1 MHTTTHTQGTFPSLF
16 LFAFV
21 LVIAVALYVFYCY
34 CLKRICEKAG
44 RDPGFLIWIPFI
56 QMIPLLEVAQLP
68 VWFIIL
74 FLIPLLNLVI
84 SIVMW
89 AKVCQARGKSGWL
102 VLMMFIPVLNLVFLP
117 YLAFSE

>member
-1 MHTTTHTQGTFPSLF
+1 MTTQTQGTFASLL
-16 LFAFV
+16 LFALL
-21 LVIAVALYVFYCY
+21 LVAAVGFYIFYCY

-56 QMIPLLEVAQLP
+56 QMVPLLEVAQMP

-74 FLIPLLNLVI
+74 FFVPIANLII
-84 SIVMW
+84 TVMMW
-89 AKVCQARGKSGWL
+89 VKVCQARGKSGWL
-102 VLMMFIPVLNLVFLP
+102 VLMMFIPILNLIFLP